1 MFTQPVTLFKVF
13 GFDIRLDASWLLL
26 AILVTWSLAVGFF
39 PQLRP
44 GLTPGV
50 YWSMGVIGLIGLA
63 VSILLHELAHALV
76 ARRYDLPIRS
86 ITLFL
91 FGGVAELREEPR
103 SPSSEFLVA
112 LAGPVMS
119 FALAGVLWLL
129 VQAVGPGIGQGAG
142 DLLGVVAGYLAVIN
156 LLLAT
161 FNLVPAYPL
170 DGGRMLRAAL
180 WGWKRDIV
188 WATRIASLLGS
199 GFGILLIVL
208 GLMNVLQG
216 SFLAGMWWFLIGMF
230 VRSAS
235 AMALQQTVAREVLS
249 GRPVSTFM
257 RSEPVTVDPATTVDR
272 LVSDYV
278 YRHYYKSFPVVSG
291 DRLLGWVAIDDVKRV
306 PREEWGRIAVAELMR
321 PAAEENTIGA
331 GEDVGV
337 ALGRMRQSGLTRL
350 LVVEGRRLVGVLS
363 LKDLIG
369 YLQIARDLGD
379 RHPPAPGRPDLE
391 STSP

>member
-1 MFTQPVTLFKVF
+1 VFTQPVTLFKVF

-26 AILVTWSLAVGFF
+26 AVLVTWSLAVGFF
-39 PQLRP
+39 PQMRP
-44 GLTPGV
+44 GLSPGI

-63 VSILLHELAHALV
+63 ASILLHELAHALV

-119 FALAGVLWLL
+119 FALAGLLWLSA
-129 VQAVGPGIGQGAG
+129 QAIGAGVGQGAGQGAG
-142 DLLGVVAGYLAVIN
+142 DLLGVVAGYLATIN

-199 GFGILLIVL
+199 GFGVLLIVL

-230 VRSAS
+230 VRGAS
-235 AMALQQTVAREVLS
+235 SMALQQTVAREVLS
-249 GRPVSTFM
+249 GRPVSAFM
-257 RSEPVTVDPATTVDR
+257 RREPVAVDPGTTVDR

-291 DRLLGWVAIDDVKRV
+291 DRLLGWVVIDDVKEV
-306 PREEWGRIAVAELMR
+306 PREEWGRAVVEGLMR
-321 PAAEENTIGA
+321 PATEENTITS

-337 ALGRMRQSGLTRL
+337 ALDRMRQSGLSRL
-350 LVVEGRRLVGVLS
+350 LVVDGGRLVGVLS

-379 RHPPAPGRPDLE
+379 RRPPAPRRSAGA
-391 STSP
+391 

>member
-1 MFTQPVTLFKVF
+1 VFTQPVTLFKVF

-26 AILVTWSLAVGFF
+26 AVLVTWSLAVGFF
-39 PQLRP
+39 PQVQP
-44 GLTPGV
+44 GLAPGV

-63 VSILLHELAHALV
+63 ASILLHELAHALV
-76 ARRYDLPIRS
+76 ARRCDLPIRA

-91 FGGVAELREEPR
+91 FGGVAELHEEPR

-129 VQAVGPGIGQGAG
+129 VQAVGAGQGAG
-142 DLLGVVAGYLAVIN
+142 DLLGVVAGYLATIN
-156 LLLAT
+156 LLLAV

-180 WGWKRDIV
+180 WGWKQDIV

-235 AMALQQTVAREVLS
+235 AMALQQTVAREVLA
-249 GRPVSTFM
+249 GRPVSAFM
-257 RSEPVTVDPATTVDR
+257 RREPVTVDPGATLDR

-278 YRHYYKSFPVVSG
+278 YRHCYKSFPVVSG
-291 DRLLGWVAIDDVKRV
+291 DRLLGWIALDDVKRV
-306 PREEWGRIAVAELMR
+306 PREEWERTVVAGLMR
-321 PAAEENTIGA
+321 PAAGENTIGA

-337 ALGRMRQSGLTRL
+337 ALDRMRRSGLTRL
-350 LVVEGRRLVGVLS
+350 LVVDGRRLVGVLS
-363 LKDLIG
+363 LKDLVS
-369 YLQIARDLGD
+369 YLRIASDLGD
-379 RHPPAPGRPDLE
+379 HHPPVPRRSVGA
-391 STSP
+391 